1 MTDHRTS
8 FKALCWGAMVGG
20 FAAFM
25 YCAPAYWAA
34 SVLSRASQGRVLL
47 IDPQGSLW
55 RGNAQL
61 ALSSGLG
68 GTQATAL
75 PGRIEWQL
83 HWTHWSTAEI
93 DVWAPCCMAH
103 RARTQ
108 LSWNWP
114 GLSIAL
120 GDAEIHWSAQ
130 WLQALG
136 APWNTVQ
143 LLGELAFKSLDAQV
157 NLKDKDVSLLGQVQL
172 SLHGLSS
179 RLSTVKPLGSY
190 LVVIS
195 GSPTLGLNLTTM
207 ENSRLIL
214 KGMGQWKQGR
224 LHFDGVAQT
233 AAGDENTLSNL
244 LNVLG
249 QRRGNE
255 AHLHFE

>member
-1 MTDHRTS
+1 
-8 FKALCWGAMVGG
+8 MVGG

-68 GTQATAL
+68 DTQATAL

-130 WLQALG
+130 WLQ
-136 APWNTVQ
+136 
-143 LLGELAFKSLDAQV
+143 
-157 NLKDKDVSLLGQVQL
+157 QVQL

-190 LVVIS
+190 LVVVS
-195 GSPTLGLNLTTM
+195 GSPTLGLHLTTM
-207 ENSRLIL
+207 DNSRLIL
-214 KGMGQWKQGR
+214 KGVGQWKQGR
-224 LHFDGVAQT
+224 LQFDGVAQT

-255 AHLHFE
+255 AQLHFE